1 MALAL
6 GIAGVIEPEVVDGF
20 GDGFGALLT
29 LRPKHLQCHWIWPR
43 CLSACFPSFHMF
55 LMVAAMCSPN
65 RPTPELSSPG

>member
-29 LRPKHLQCHWIWPR
+29 LRPKHL
-43 CLSACFPSFHMF
+43 
-55 LMVAAMCSPN
+55 
-65 RPTPELSSPG
+65 